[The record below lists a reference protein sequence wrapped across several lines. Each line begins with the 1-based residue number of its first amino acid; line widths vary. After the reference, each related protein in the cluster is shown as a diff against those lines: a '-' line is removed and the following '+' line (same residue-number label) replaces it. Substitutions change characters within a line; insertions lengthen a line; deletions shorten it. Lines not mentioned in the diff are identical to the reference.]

1 MLNTK
6 LNLYNPDWIELV
18 FANRNK
24 SYGAFD
30 LRRHYGDNTV
40 KAMIIAFT
48 TIITAATM
56 YTYIVGKTPT
66 DIVKTIVVELPPI
79 QPPKIDIPKKPEQPV
94 KATPPA
100 KQMPA
105 VSTTKALPPV
115 VAPDALAKED
125 PPRNIDIN
133 GEVGPITAKGTGTVA
148 PIVEPPATN
157 GGGGVEP
164 VVDNTIHGT
173 GGLEFM
179 PEPVG
184 GAAAWS
190 KFLSKNLR
198 FPAQAQDAGK
208 GGRVLVSFVIEKD
221 GRLSDITVQN
231 GAGYGMDEEALR
243 VLRLAKPWKPG
254 MQNGQPVRV
263 RYVIPLNFQLSE
275 Q

>member
-30 LRRHYGDNTV
+30 LRRHYGDNMV
-40 KAMIIAFT
+40 KAMGMAFT
-48 TIITAATM
+48 SVIAAALLYNFSLKKVEDITPKVPGHE
-56 YTYIVGKTPT
+56 IEVRIDKLK
-66 DIVKTIVVELPPI
+66 IE
-79 QPPKIDIPKKPEQPV
+79 PPKEPV
-94 KATPPA
+94 KPAAPEKPTPPVA
-100 KQMPA
+100 
-105 VSTTKALPPV
+105 TTRLVPMVVTSEPV
-115 VAPDALAKED
+115 TSD
-125 PPRNIDIN
+125 PPRNIDIT
-133 GEVGPITAKGTGTVA
+133 GEIGPITAKGTGTVA
-148 PIVEPPATN
+148 PVEDLPVTT

-190 KFLSKNLR
+190 KFLNKNLH
-198 FPAQAQDAGK
+198 FPTQAQDAGK

-231 GAGYGMDEEALR
+231 GAGYGMDEEAVR
-243 VLRLAKPWKPG
+243 VLKLAKPWKPG

-263 RYVIPLNFQLSE
+263 RYTIPMNFQLSE
-275 Q
+275 E